1 MLAKCL
7 MLVLSEVALETCAA
21 GPKRARKNRLSVLTG
36 TGSFHSLEQLHS
48 IVLFGA
54 VQLILTQQA

>member
-1 MLAKCL
+1 